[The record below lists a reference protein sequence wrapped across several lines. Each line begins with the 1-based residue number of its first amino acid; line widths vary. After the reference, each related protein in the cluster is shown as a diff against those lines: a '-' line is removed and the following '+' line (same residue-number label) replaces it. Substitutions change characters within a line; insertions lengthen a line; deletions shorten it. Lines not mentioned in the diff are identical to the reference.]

1 MFLVLV
7 SIKKMHGQI
16 RMIRSRGIYGLS
28 GNFDSTI
35 HLPNWGMCW
44 LEVCMLDLWASMS
57 AESVVWYSH
66 WSQENNI
73 ISLPV
78 TFVLFCTC
86 NQQHGHI
93 WITYQFIS
101 TGISTHLLLFPRKV
115 NHHYHGTGYYS
126 TIDLYKIIQL
136 RSTQTP
142 WINYIKEEL
151 QIRTGSNVLITI
163 GNFEKRQLLSLHA

>member
-1 MFLVLV
+1 MFLVLAN
-7 SIKKMHGQI
+7 IKKMQKFQI
-16 RMIRSRGIYGLS
+16 LKTALSRIKVLFSVLNVFGAGKHQKNAGSNMHDQIKRYGLS

-35 HLPNWGMCW
+35 HLPNCGMCW

-115 NHHYHGTGYYS
+115 NHHYHGTGDYS
-126 TIDLYKIIQL
+126 RFI
-136 RSTQTP
+136 
-142 WINYIKEEL
+142 
-151 QIRTGSNVLITI
+151 
-163 GNFEKRQLLSLHA
+163 